1 MANEKKIK
9 VGMTTRDFIN
19 GFLSGKTKDD
29 VLNGMTYEQK
39 ANELLSAMDKRNAD
53 KKEKVKSGEPS
64 KTYVENAPLREKV
77 MAYLSEQSESVVAK
91 TIAEALDLT
100 VPKTTAVIRQMVEDG
115 TVERIDLGRNKPLEY
130 KVKG

>member
-1 MANEKKIK
+1 MANEKKVK
-9 VGMTTRDFIN
+9 VGMTTREFIH
-19 GFLSGKTKDD
+19 GFLEGKNPSD

-115 TVERIDLGRNKPLEY
+115 TVERLDLGRNKPLEY
-130 KVKG
+130 RIKG